1 LELATQLKK
10 SECVYGLVADQINT
24 LARKTTI
31 KRETE
36 RVETA
41 EIKENVEG
49 EVVRKRESIKNT

>member
-1 LELATQLKK
+1 
-10 SECVYGLVADQINT
+10 VYGLVADQINT